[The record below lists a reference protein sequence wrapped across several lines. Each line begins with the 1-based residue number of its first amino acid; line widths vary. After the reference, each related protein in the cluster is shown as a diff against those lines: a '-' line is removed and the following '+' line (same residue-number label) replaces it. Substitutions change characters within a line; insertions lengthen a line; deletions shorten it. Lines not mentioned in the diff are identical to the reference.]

1 MGEITGGELLLRSLH
16 AEGVRH
22 VWAIP
27 DGTYMIFLG
36 GVGGLCARA
45 EGSPVVAITTTRRSD
60 IAYPHLGGMQVLD
73 QEAYFSPAV
82 KWSAQGKQ
90 WKRRRDIVHS

>member
-27 DGTYMIFLG
+27 DGTHVIFLE
-36 GVGGLCARA
+36 ARNPTLQ
-45 EGSPVVAITTTRRSD
+45 PVV
-60 IAYPHLGGMQVLD
+60 
-73 QEAYFSPAV
+73 
-82 KWSAQGKQ
+82 
-90 WKRRRDIVHS
+90 